1 MSFQVVLPED
11 AVRDFEEIDAWICVH
26 DSAKSADYVLKHI
39 TSRLNSLAHMP
50 ERGAHPMELSG
61 LGNREYREI
70 HFKPYRIIYRVM
82 DDCVYVY
89 LISDGR
95 RDMQT
100 LLNRRLL
107 SS

>member
-1 MSFQVVLPED
+1 MSFRVALTED
-11 AVRDFEEIDAWICVH
+11 AVRDLEEIDAWICAH
-26 DSAKSADYVLKHI
+26 DSVKSADYVLEQI
-39 TSRLNSLAHMP
+39 SSRLNSLADMP
-50 ERGAHPMELSG
+50 ERGAHPVELSG

-82 DDCVYVY
+82 DDCVYIY

-100 LLNRRLL
+100 LLNQRLL